1 PQGIDDEARAFIGGI
16 IGWGGFRA
24 REALVDPRGILLL
37 QDTFTLLLAQLLAG
51 IDGECWRCRRLWHRG
66 AENR

>member
-1 PQGIDDEARAFIGGI
+1 MGRLQGE
-16 IGWGGFRA
+16 
-24 REALVDPRGILLL
+24 EALVDPRGILLL